1 MQEIQS
7 HNPERNP
14 NQPEI
19 KAATPDAKD
28 AQLGF
33 WGDAYGSFVNTF
45 KSQSNGIIQLA
56 NKLGA
61 NIDETK
67 PVQVDNP
74 DSSWSAWSGSL
85 AGQAGAM
92 ALELFGARKFG
103 AAARLFVGKETTAA
117 VATGT
122 ESAASK
128 MYSGLGFGAV
138 MGGVLTP
145 STDPNNFWTSR
156 FENMISSTVS
166 IGGTTGISLAM
177 EAQAAK
183 LGSGTLAATM
193 RNGFMNNAVGGLL
206 GGGLGDITAQA
217 LNGQGPSL
225 TADYWKHV
233 GKGGIEFAL
242 VGMGT
247 HTLNLAGAKAYETM
261 HAGTETVVPVK
272 QTPSTDTPSPPAGVW
287 IGDEAA
293 ESTDAL
299 FRSLRINRNLDLT
312 DREREQFNLNRQMEF
327 KPTTPLSMAELRGK
341 LGPASDGGYLRQWLA
356 TNEKIKTV
364 AEYNAALQSKAEGAD
379 VYQFRGTD
387 IVVPKDYNAL
397 LQPVRELRSTA
408 DSDIKMLDWMTSGE
422 RDLFVNH
429 LLKQHHIDAL
439 EDFLVRDSRS
449 STIGEMSQ
457 ASAANGRKTFEQ
469 IWPGDLLPNELSE
482 VNRRTPEDLRD
493 AIGVFKA
500 ALKLKENPLATR
512 VLPEDLPAVLER
524 LPNQS
529 SIKTVE
535 LLNAPNV
542 EDALWPLTDNFI
554 KKNYGDSFK
563 SVGSAQLSSRTVRLF
578 EQNQEPSLQSIV
590 KHERTHLNHHELY
603 GVARKWDGA
612 YEANKYARWNDK
624 ESEAEL
630 ESEKFLSPNVQE
642 FRKAADE
649 APIRMSLLAQKLGN
663 EIAISDAKNIPSV
676 DRTEI
681 LARVDYIKKNV
692 LPGAIETL
700 ANEGVKHG
708 CSETQDIVKLLV
720 SLDGGENKPAIQ
732 DALLKIASAADGLAF
747 SSTLDAIV
755 KTSEPDGFN
764 RLHQIAKNAID
775 GDWRNYAYIDRMLD
789 CYGPDSRIRK
799 LKLIEW
805 TQSESPVHIAARDHV
820 RRLMEPGKAEEN
832 DLLNTNES
840 DDLMAPVPPGTEMNT
855 VERAR
860 YTLQHGDDFQKEIA
874 AYKLSR
880 FGDASDVPNLLKIAT
895 DAAVPASATALRS
908 ALELISN
915 DKPTQY
921 HHLERMALPDSPY
934 KLAARRIIGDDDN
947 NDSSFT
953 YRMLM
958 AYIDGIR
965 NDSPGDISALLTW
978 LPNTSPRA
986 SWAIEILKSF
996 PNQPTLQGKS
1006 IPYAIQ
1012 EFLRTLANREPELH
1026 QEITRRPEFAALS
1039 R

>member
-1 MQEIQS
+1 MSDIQPQT
-7 HNPERNP
+7 PEKKP
-14 NQPEI
+14 TALESQATGS
-19 KAATPDAKD
+19 AAENEPA
-28 AQLGF
+28 GF
-33 WGDAYGSFVNTF
+33 WGDVYGSFVNTF
-45 KSQSNGIIQLA
+45 KSQGNGVIQLA

-67 PVQVDNP
+67 PVHVDSP

-103 AAARLFVGKETTAA
+103 AAARLFAGKETTAA

-128 MYSGLGFGAV
+128 MYSSLGFGAV

-145 STDPNNFWTSR
+145 SADPNNFWTGR
-156 FENMISSTVS
+156 FENVISSTVS
-166 IGGTTGISLAM
+166 IGGMTGISLAM

-183 LGSGTLAATM
+183 LGSGTLAATL
-193 RNGFMNNAVGGLL
+193 RNGFMHNAVGGLL

-217 LNGQGPSL
+217 LNGQAPNF

-233 GKGGIEFAL
+233 GRGGVEFAL

-247 HTLNLAGAKAYETM
+247 HTLNLGGAKAFDTM
-261 HAGTETVVPVK
+261 HAGTETVVSEK
-272 QTPSTDTPSPPAGVW
+272 QTPSTDMPSPPAGVW
-287 IGDEAA
+287 IGDEAP
-293 ESTDAL
+293 ENTDGL
-299 FRSLRINRNLDLT
+299 FRSLRINRSLDLT
-312 DREREQFNLNRQMEF
+312 DHEREELNTNRRMEF
-327 KPTTPLSMAELRGK
+327 KPTVPLSMAELRSK
-341 LGPASDGGYLRQWLA
+341 LGPASDGIYLKQWLA
-356 TNEKIKTV
+356 TKEKIRSEDAYK
-364 AEYNAALQSKAEGAD
+364 AALRSSNEEAD
-379 VYQFRGTD
+379 VYKFRGTE
-387 IVVPKDYNAL
+387 IIVPKDYNRL
-397 LQPVRELRSTA
+397 LEPVRENRDVA
-408 DSDIKMLDWMTSGE
+408 RRDIKMLDWMGPAE

-439 EDFLVRDSRS
+439 ENLLASDNGSR
-449 STIGEMSQ
+449 TIGEMSE
-457 ASAANGRKTFEQ
+457 SAMANGKSSFEH
-469 IWPGDLLPNELSE
+469 IWPGDLLPGERAE
-482 VNRRTPEDLRD
+482 VNRSTPDDLRD
-493 AIGVFKA
+493 AITVFKA
-500 ALKLKENPLATR
+500 ALKLKENPLADR
-512 VLPEDLPAVLER
+512 ALPEDLPAVLER

-529 SIKTVE
+529 SIKKVE
-535 LLNAPNV
+535 LLNARNV
-542 EDALWPLTDNFI
+542 QDALWPLIDDFI
-554 KKNYGDSFK
+554 KKNYGDTFK
-563 SVGSAQLSSRTVRLF
+563 SAGSAQLSSRTVRLF
-578 EQNQEPSLQSIV
+578 EQKQESTLQPLV

-603 GVARKWDGA
+603 GIARKLDGS
-612 YEANKYARWNDK
+612 YEANQYAGRNNK

-630 ESEKFLSPNVQE
+630 ESDKFLSPNVHE
-642 FRKAADE
+642 FRSVAEK
-649 APIRMSLLAQKLGN
+649 APIRMSLLAEKLSN
-663 EIAISDAKNIPSV
+663 EIATSDSNGIPSL

-700 ANEGVKHG
+700 ANEGVKLG
-708 CSETQDIVKLLV
+708 ANTQDIVKLLV
-720 SLDGGENKPAIQ
+720 GLDGGENKPAIQ
-732 DALLKIASAADGLAF
+732 DALLKIASATHGLAF

-775 GDWRNYAYIDRMLD
+775 GDWRNYAYIDKMLD
-789 CYGPDSRIRK
+789 CYGPDPRIRK
-799 LKLIEW
+799 LKLMEW

-820 RRLMEPGKAEEN
+820 RRLMQSVKAGKN

-840 DDLMAPVPPGTEMNT
+840 NDLMAPVPPGTEMNT

-895 DAAVPASATALRS
+895 DAAVPTSATALKS
-908 ALELISN
+908 ALELISS

-921 HHLERMALPDSPY
+921 RHLERMALPDSPY
-934 KLAARRIIGDDDN
+934 KSAARRIIGNDDVN
-947 NDSSFT
+947 SSSVI

-965 NDSPGDISALLTW
+965 IDSPGDISSLMTS

-996 PNQPTLQGKS
+996 PSQPTLRGKS

-1012 EFLRTLANREPELH
+1012 EFLRPLAKYEPELQ
-1026 QEITRRPEFAALS
+1026 QEIIKRPEFAAFS